1 MSIHCVIPAKGTSLA
16 IKEKNLQKISGQS
29 LLGISMKYAEFL
41 PNVLNIIIST
51 DSQNV
56 ADEICRSISIDSI
69 VLEDIEPDA
78 VKKLKTNFSL
88 HRRLEQHSTSE
99 SKTAEFLPS
108 ILKQIS
114 ASSEDLLLLL
124 QPTSPFRSKED
135 FDSLLLLIE
144 GADSVISAKLFDS
157 PHPEKRIKSDQ
168 RGFLIETETN
178 TGRLSTPRQKLEE
191 FLVFDGAFYLTKCSV
206 VFNETKLIG
215 NRTRLYIRSGLGT
228 INIDNEIDLEI
239 ARALAESGRI
249 VLPSMN

>member
-29 LLGISMKYAEFL
+29 LLGISMKYAESL
-41 PNVLNIIIST
+41 PNILNIVIST

-56 ADEICRSISIDSI
+56 VDEICRSIGIDN
-69 VLEDIEPDA
+69 VVMEDIHPDA
-78 VKKLKTNFSL
+78 VKKLTSNISL
-88 HRRLEQHSTSE
+88 HRRLEQHSTSD

-114 ASSEDLLLLL
+114 ASSEDFLLLL
-124 QPTSPFRSKED
+124 QPTSPFRSPED
-135 FDSLLLLIE
+135 FDSLRLLIE

-157 PHPEKRIKSDQ
+157 PHPEKRIKSD
-168 RGFLIETETN
+168 RSGFLIETETN

-249 VLPSMN
+249 VLPNMN

>member
-16 IKEKNLQKISGQS
+16 IKEKNLQKIVGQS
-29 LLGISMKYAEFL
+29 LLGISMKYAESL
-41 PNVLNIIIST
+41 PNILNIVIST
-51 DSQNV
+51 DSQSV
-56 ADEICRSISIDSI
+56 ADEICRSISIDCI
-69 VLEDIEPDA
+69 VLEEVEPDA
-78 VKKLKTNFSL
+78 VKKLKTNYFL

-114 ASSEDLLLLL
+114 ASSEDFLLLL

-135 FDSLLLLIE
+135 FNSLLLLIE

-157 PHPEKRIKSDQ
+157 PHPEKRIKSD
-168 RGFLIETETN
+168 RTGFLIETGIN
-178 TGRLSTPRQKLEE
+178 TGRLSTPRQKLEN
-191 FLVFDGAFYLTKCSV
+191 FLVFDGAFYLTKCAV
-206 VFNETKLIG
+206 VFNENRLIG
-215 NRTRLYIRSGLGT
+215 KRTRLYIRSGLGT

-249 VLPSMN
+249 VPPGIN

>member
-1 MSIHCVIPAKGTSLA
+1 VSIHCVIPAKGTSLA

-29 LLGISMKYAEFL
+29 LLGISMKYAETL
-41 PNVLNIIIST
+41 PNILNIVIST
-51 DSQNV
+51 DSQSV

-69 VLEDIEPDA
+69 VLEEIEPDA

-108 ILKQIS
+108 LLKQIS
-114 ASSEDLLLLL
+114 ASSEDFLLLL

-168 RGFLIETETN
+168 RGFLIETETD
-178 TGRLSTPRQKLEE
+178 TGRLSTPRQKLED
-191 FLVFDGAFYLTKCSV
+191 FLVFDGAYYLTKCSV

-249 VLPSMN
+249 VLPSTN

>member
-29 LLGISMKYAEFL
+29 LLGISMKYAESL
-41 PNVLNIIIST
+41 PNIWNIVIST

-56 ADEICRSISIDSI
+56 VDEICRSISIDSV
-69 VLEDIEPDA
+69 VLEDIDPDA
-78 VKKLKTNFSL
+78 VKKLTSNFSL
-88 HRRLEQHSTSE
+88 HRRLEQHSTSD

-114 ASSEDLLLLL
+114 ASSEDFLLLL
-124 QPTSPFRSKED
+124 QPTSPFRSPED
-135 FDSLLLLIE
+135 FDSLRLLIE

-157 PHPEKRIKSDQ
+157 PHPEKRIKSDR

>member
-29 LLGISMKYAEFL
+29 LLGISMKYAESL
-41 PNVLNIIIST
+41 PNILNIVIST

-56 ADEICRSISIDSI
+56 ADEICRSISIDNV
-69 VLEDIEPDA
+69 VLEDIDPDA
-78 VKKLKTNFSL
+78 VKKLTSNISL
-88 HRRLEQHSTSE
+88 HRRLEQHSTSD

-114 ASSEDLLLLL
+114 ASSEDFLLLL
-124 QPTSPFRSKED
+124 QPTSPFRSPED
-135 FDSLLLLIE
+135 FDSLRLLIE

-157 PHPEKRIKSDQ
+157 PHPEKRIKSD
-168 RGFLIETETN
+168 RSGFLIETETN
-178 TGRLSTPRQKLEE
+178 AGRLSTPRQKLEE

>member
-29 LLGISMKYAEFL
+29 LLGISMKYAESL
-41 PNVLNIIIST
+41 PNILNIVIST

-56 ADEICRSISIDSI
+56 VDEICRSIGIDN
-69 VLEDIEPDA
+69 VVMEDIHPDA
-78 VKKLKTNFSL
+78 VKKLTSNFSL
-88 HRRLEQHSTSE
+88 HRRLEQHSTSD

-114 ASSEDLLLLL
+114 ASSEDFLLLL
-124 QPTSPFRSKED
+124 QPTSPFRSPED
-135 FDSLLLLIE
+135 FDSLRLLIE

-157 PHPEKRIKSDQ
+157 PHPEKRIKSD
-168 RGFLIETETN
+168 RSGFLIETETN

-249 VLPSMN
+249 VLPNMN